1 MFTIEQIKVI
11 KMYRAVCVRRIEI
24 PRSFCL
30 RWSILTIGDIKLSG
44 FFPPSKEYNVYL
56 HHKKKK
62 KYDPKRRK
70 KNLKV
75 NV

>member
-11 KMYRAVCVRRIEI
+11 KMYRAVYVRRIEI

-30 RWSILTIGDIKLSG
+30 RWSILTIGDIKLAFSLLLKNTMFIYTTRKKRNMIQREG
-44 FFPPSKEYNVYL
+44 
-56 HHKKKK
+56 KKK
-62 KYDPKRRK
+62 
-70 KNLKV
+70 LKV